1 MASEVFMSIATTTTA
16 PSFELDSGLLAL
28 DFTNTV
34 HDWTDPTP
42 RDDFSQY
49 TDLLAFGQQAHLI
62 HDAELEHLAEVAAR
76 RPREATATLAL
87 AKAVRETI
95 FRIMSALASGG
106 YPDEDDIYSIQT
118 QLNEALTNRRLVS
131 SGRRFHWEWTSA
143 ACPLDRPLWP
153 VIQSAVDFLTD
164 GDIDR
169 LRMCAADDCSWFFI
183 DNSRNK
189 SRKWCSMETCGN
201 RAKIARYR
209 ERHEG
214 HASA

>member
-1 MASEVFMSIATTTTA
+1 MSTTITNTA
-16 PSFELDSGLLAL
+16 PSYVLDAGLLAL

-34 HDWTDPTP
+34 HEWTDPSP
-42 RDDFSQY
+42 RDDFSNY
-49 TDLLAFGQQAHLI
+49 TDLLAFAQQAHLI
-62 HDAELEHLAEVAAR
+62 NDDELQHLAEVASR
-76 RPREATATLAL
+76 RPREAAATLAQ

-95 FRIMSALASGG
+95 FRIMNALINDRD
-106 YPDEDDIYSIQT
+106 PENDDLYSIQT
-118 QLNEALTNRRLVS
+118 QLNEALINRKLVP
-131 SGRRFHWEWTSA
+131 SGRQFRWEWTA
-143 ACPLDRPLWP
+143 TACPLDRPLWP

-169 LRMCAADDCSWFFI
+169 LRMCASDDCSWLFI

-214 HASA
+214 HASV